1 MPETQSSVE
10 DRIKQIIVEQTGVK
24 PGEVTSKSHLVND
37 LGLDSLDSVE
47 LVMAL
52 EEEFNIEIEDEVA
65 EKLVTVQQVVEFVQ
79 SKVKA

>member
-10 DRIKQIIVEQTGVK
+10 DRIKQIIVDQTGVK
-24 PGEVTSKSHLVND
+24 PEEVTPKSHLVND

-52 EEEFNIEIEDEVA
+52 EEEFDIEIEDEIA
-65 EKLVTVQQVVEFVQ
+65 EKLVTVQQVVEHVQ
-79 SKVKA
+79 SKVK